1 MDLIGGGPAAPAGG
15 MGGMGGMGGGQPTN
29 TCTAFQ
35 KAGLTIT
42 FQCVRSPEN
51 QSMIQ
56 LNASFTNATPAP
68 MTKFVFQAA
77 VPKDMKLQMQP
88 ASGNTVPAGNAAPVT
103 QIVKILNPQ
112 NKPLR
117 VMMKIAYES
126 NGQQVQEQAVAQSFP
141 AGF

>member
-1 MDLIGGGPAAPAGG
+1 MLHG
-15 MGGMGGMGGGQPTN
+15 
-29 TCTAFQ
+29 
-35 KAGLTIT
+35 T
-42 FQCVRSPEN
+42 FSLPFSYIDVPG
-51 QSMIQ
+51 
-56 LNASFTNATPAP
+56 
-68 MTKFVFQAA
+68 A